1 MRKHYLDNIR
11 WATVL
16 LVLVYHVFYLF
27 NGVGVLGGVGSFSKV
42 QYQDAV
48 LYFIYPWFMAL
59 LFLIA
64 GISSRYAL
72 KHRSHKQFIGER
84 TTKLLVP
91 STLGLFVF
99 QWSVGYFNVKIAGA
113 WNMLPAFLRYPIMA
127 VSGIGP
133 LWFIQMLWVFSLL
146 LVLIRKIDSKDKFY
160 TLCGKCNLFVI
171 LFLFLPLWGASQI
184 LNVPVITAYRFGIYF
199 VAFLIGYFIF
209 SHDEIQDKVRKI
221 HLPMLMIAA
230 VTGIAYT
237 VYYFGQNYTEDAC
250 LKSLFTNAYLWVAV
264 LAILGCGKAWFN
276 KTSRFA
282 TYMTKSSF
290 GIYIVH
296 YLVVLSACYFLKL
309 YTALP
314 VFAIYLIAIFLV
326 LIIAPALYELLKRI
340 PILRYLILGI
350 KIEKSNKQVK
360 AD

>member
-1 MRKHYLDNIR
+1 MRRHYIDNIR

-27 NGVGVLGGVGSFSKV
+27 NSVGVLGGVGSFSKI

-48 LYFIYPWFMAL
+48 LYFVYPWFMVL
-59 LFLIA
+59 LFLIS

-72 KHRSHKQFIGER
+72 EHRSRKQFIKDR
-84 TTKLLVP
+84 TVKLLVP

-99 QWSVGYFNVKIAGA
+99 QWMVGYFNLKLSGA
-113 WNMLPAFLRYPIMA
+113 WNMIPVFIRYPVMA
-127 VSGIGP
+127 ISGIGP

-160 TLCGKCNLFVI
+160 TFCGKCKLYVI
-171 LFLFLPLWGASQI
+171 LLLFLPLWGASQI
-184 LNVPVITAYRFGIYF
+184 LNMPIITTYRFGIYF
-199 VAFLIGYFIF
+199 AAFLIGYFIF
-209 SHDEIQDKVRKI
+209 SHDEIQDEVQKI
-221 HLPMLMIAA
+221 HLPMLIIA
-230 VTGIAYT
+230 VVMGIAYT
-237 VYYFGQNYTEDAC
+237 AFYFGRNYTDDAC
-250 LKSLFTNAYLWVAV
+250 LKSIFTNAYLWMAILAV
-264 LAILGCGKAWFN
+264 LGCGKTWFD
-276 KTSRFA
+276 KTSQFA

-314 VFAIYLIAIFLV
+314 VFVIYLIAVFSV
-326 LIIAPALYELLKRI
+326 LIISPAFYELLKRI

-350 KIEKSNKQVK
+350 QKDKIKEE
-360 AD
+360 